1 MEGISIEG
9 NTYSFLPSYFIT
21 FFYYLYSS
29 VYLFQSHLYSV
40 NTIQMAHFCVS
51 FSNFLFND
59 ATFVPWHWPCWE
71 YLHYNNQKM
80 LHNDV
85 TKCYIAFF
93 YVSVFCGLCKV
104 KRVEKM
110 FIKKTELKSLLL
122 SLAVALWLNLKVCLG
137 L

>member
-1 MEGISIEG
+1 
-9 NTYSFLPSYFIT
+9 
-21 FFYYLYSS
+21 
-29 VYLFQSHLYSV
+29 
-40 NTIQMAHFCVS
+40 
-51 FSNFLFND
+51 
-59 ATFVPWHWPCWE
+59 
-71 YLHYNNQKM
+71 M

-122 SLAVALWLNLKVCLG
+122 SLAVAL
-137 L
+137 